1 MGRRLWGAFLSAWLL
16 PTAALADV
24 CQGEVDA
31 YARLACHERVS
42 WTTGKSAACMRLNGD
57 RERLACFDQTP
68 KEPAPKRRAV
78 ATASTTEPRFRI
90 EGGWGYGVGNYEG
103 TIGRI
108 TENLTIGSL
117 LSVRG
122 SVVHLGIWDDRL
134 ISSKVSIGVEY
145 VKLKTHSEVSGNAFN
160 GAGAI
165 DRPIYASAEADISA
179 NLVYLNFV
187 YRPRQVDT
195 LRPFIGGGIGIGR
208 AKLQT
213 TYSEIGITADG
224 ETAQQN
230 QSSWVAGVQAL
241 GGVEVNIGAGF
252 HLTPAVRLLY
262 FTSRPVGLPHDFFD
276 INLEMG
282 LGYRF

>member
-103 TIGRI
+103 TIGNISR
-108 TENLTIGSL
+108 NVTIDSL
-117 LSVRG
+117 LAVHSSVL
-122 SVVHLGIWDDRL
+122 HLGVWDDRL

-145 VKLKTHSEVSGNAFN
+145 VKLKAHSDVSGVLGN
-160 GAGAI
+160 GLGFVTDPLYMDA
-165 DRPIYASAEADISA
+165 RADISA
-179 NLVYLNFV
+179 NLVYVDFL
-187 YRPRQVDT
+187 YRPRQTDS
-195 LRPFIGGGIGIGR
+195 LRPFVSGGIGAGR
-208 AKLQT
+208 AKLHT
-213 TYSEIGITADG
+213 SYTMGDVISDDAE
-224 ETAQQN
+224 QN
-230 QSSWVAGVQAL
+230 ESSWVAGVQAL
-241 GGVEVNIGAGF
+241 GGVEVDIGAGF